1 MDWNKLKQ
9 AGAQVADSAV
19 RTAGTLYEKGKKEA
33 KLVALDSKL
42 GRAQRELGAL
52 VYSLRRTGEE
62 NEAFI
67 EGLCEDIAAIEAK
80 IAALRAGGATG
91 VSRAQAFSWPGL
103 QRLPARAG
111 VKRKKSNSIPFFFR
125 GFVPWAVKNCIK
137 WPRNASNLAKKR
149 QKGLQSEGG
158 SCKIIYANPGHG
170 RPLVCAVFIPQA
182 NGAYCRTKGLHRAA
196 PCS

>member
-9 AGAQVADSAV
+9 AGAQVADSAM

-33 KLVALDSKL
+33 RLVALESKL

-80 IAALRAGGATG
+80 IAALRAGGAQQPQ
-91 VSRAQAFSWPGL
+91 AQPPPW
-103 QRLPARAG
+103 QTMHRRLSTAPSAARRLRRRPCFVLGAG
-111 VKRKKSNSIPFFFR
+111 VNWGKPRTSFFVARPAKAAGVR
-125 GFVPWAVKNCIK
+125 GREEKEK
-137 WPRNASNLAKKR
+137 
-149 QKGLQSEGG
+149 
-158 SCKIIYANPGHG
+158 
-170 RPLVCAVFIPQA
+170 
-182 NGAYCRTKGLHRAA
+182 
-196 PCS
+196 

>member
-9 AGAQVADSAV
+9 AGAQVADSAM

-33 KLVALDSKL
+33 RLVALESKL

-80 IAALRAGGATG
+80 IAALRAGR
-91 VSRAQAFSWPGL
+91 RAAAAGPARRGL
-103 QRLPARAG
+103 QCEVLPPVR
-111 VKRKKSNSIPFFFR
+111 R
-125 GFVPWAVKNCIK
+125 G
-137 WPRNASNLAKKR
+137 
-149 QKGLQSEGG
+149 G
-158 SCKIIYANPGHG
+158 
-170 RPLVCAVFIPQA
+170 
-182 NGAYCRTKGLHRAA
+182 
-196 PCS
+196 

>member
-33 KLVALDSKL
+33 RLMALEAKL

-80 IAALRAGGATG
+80 IAALRAASK
-91 VSRAQAFSWPGL
+91 SRRPSRPWP
-103 QRLPARAG
+103 PA
-111 VKRKKSNSIPFFFR
+111 
-125 GFVPWAVKNCIK
+125 
-137 WPRNASNLAKKR
+137 
-149 QKGLQSEGG
+149 
-158 SCKIIYANPGHG
+158 
-170 RPLVCAVFIPQA
+170 
-182 NGAYCRTKGLHRAA
+182 
-196 PCS
+196 

>member
-33 KLVALDSKL
+33 RLMALEAKL

-67 EGLCEDIAAIEAK
+67 ED
-80 IAALRAGGATG
+80 
-91 VSRAQAFSWPGL
+91 
-103 QRLPARAG
+103 
-111 VKRKKSNSIPFFFR
+111 RKS
-125 GFVPWAVKNCIK
+125 VV
-137 WPRNASNLAKKR
+137 
-149 QKGLQSEGG
+149 
-158 SCKIIYANPGHG
+158 
-170 RPLVCAVFIPQA
+170 
-182 NGAYCRTKGLHRAA
+182 
-196 PCS
+196 

>member
-33 KLVALDSKL
+33 RLMALEAKL

-62 NEAFI
+62 TEAFI

-80 IAALRAGGATG
+80 IAALRA
-91 VSRAQAFSWPGL
+91 PG
-103 QRLPARAG
+103 Q
-111 VKRKKSNSIPFFFR
+111 
-125 GFVPWAVKNCIK
+125 
-137 WPRNASNLAKKR
+137 
-149 QKGLQSEGG
+149 QE
-158 SCKIIYANPGHG
+158 
-170 RPLVCAVFIPQA
+170 PQA
-182 NGAYCRTKGLHRAA
+182 QPPVASSVKCCPQCGAEVEKEAMFCPGCGCQLG
-196 PCS
+196 